1 MTEDFFKEIE
11 LIQSCVT
18 RMAQNSFTIK
28 GLSLTCISLVGAILV
43 SNYWYVKIALL
54 LPIIAFWWLDAYY
67 LHRER
72 LFRKLY
78 SWVIENRLNG
88 NKEYL
93 FDLNPNRF
101 QKDEIGLVQCMLRR
115 SNLVYYGMMLIL
127 FIVYCAVY

>member
-1 MTEDFFKEIE
+1 MTEDFYKEIE

-28 GLSLTCISLVGAILV
+28 GLSLTCISIAGAILV
-43 SNYWYVKIALL
+43 GNCWYVKLALL
-54 LPIIAFWWLDAYY
+54 LPIIAFWWLDSYY

-78 SWVIENRLNG
+78 NWVVEHRLKG
-88 NKEYL
+88 NNELL

-101 QKDEIGLVQCMLRR
+101 KKDEIGLASCMFRR
-115 SNLVYYGMMLIL
+115 ANLVFYGMMLIL
-127 FIVYCAVY
+127 FLVYCFV

>member
-11 LIQSCVT
+11 LIQSCVA

-28 GLSLTCISLVGAILV
+28 GLSLTCISIVGAILV
-43 SNYWYVKIALL
+43 GNCWIVKLALL

-78 SWVIENRLNG
+78 SWVVEKRLSG

-101 QKDEIGLVQCMLRR
+101 RNDEISLFKCMLRQ
-115 SNLVYYGMMLIL
+115 SNLVYYGMMLVL
-127 FIVYCAVY
+127 LLVYCLV

>member
-1 MTEDFFKEIE
+1 MTEDFYKEIE

-43 SNYWYVKIALL
+43 DNILYVKVALL

-78 SWVIENRLNG
+78 NWVVENRLSE

-101 QKDEIGLVQCMLRR
+101 IKDEISLVRCMFRQA
-115 SNLVYYGMMLIL
+115 NLMFYGMMLIL
-127 FIVYCAVY
+127 FIFYCTV